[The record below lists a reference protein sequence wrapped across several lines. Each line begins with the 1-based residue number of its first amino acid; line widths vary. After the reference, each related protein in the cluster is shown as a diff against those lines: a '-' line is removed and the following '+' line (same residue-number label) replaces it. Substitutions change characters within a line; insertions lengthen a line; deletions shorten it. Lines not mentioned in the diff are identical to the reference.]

1 MPCASATIRMA
12 CVILVR
18 PYSQKE
24 SGFAGVMFDYFQ
36 EINVV
41 NIFKK
46 LGASSVLASLSV
58 AGILAGVAAP
68 VAAQEEKILNI
79 YNWSDYIGDD
89 TIANFEKETG
99 IKVRY
104 DTFDSNETLHAKLVA
119 GKTGYDIVVP
129 SSNWAKIQIDGGLFT
144 KLDKSKITTYA
155 NLDPFVM
162 KQLVGM
168 DAGNAHIVPWLWGVT
183 TVGVNMGK
191 LKAAL
196 GSMPMPDNAW
206 DLIFKPEYA
215 VKAKSCGI
223 SVLDSGDEVFP
234 AALRYLGKP
243 PYSKNPADYQ
253 AAGKLLAAIRP
264 NISLFSSSGYIND
277 LAGGSLCLVLG
288 WNGDISI
295 AAARAKEAKNGNDIQ
310 VLLPKTGAVLFFDTM
325 AIPVDAQHVENAY
338 KFMSYI
344 YRPEVNAELVNKV
357 LYANPVPASAKS
369 IKPEVRSNKAVFM
382 SPEDLAKMVPPEAVS
397 SDIRRL
403 RTRLYTTFK
412 TGL

>member
-1 MPCASATIRMA
+1 MF
-12 CVILVR
+12 VR
-18 PYSQKE
+18 
-24 SGFAGVMFDYFQ
+24 FQ
-36 EINVV
+36 EINVG

-46 LGASSVLASLSV
+46 FGASAVFASLSL
-58 AGILAGVAAP
+58 AGMLAGVASPA
-68 VAAQEEKILNI
+68 VAQEEKILNI

-144 KLDKSKITTYA
+144 TLDKSKIATYG

-162 KQLVGM
+162 KQLATM
-168 DAGNAHIVPWLWGVT
+168 DAGNKHIVPWMWGIT
-183 TVGVNMGK
+183 TIGINVEK

-196 GSMPMPDNAW
+196 GGMPMPDNAW

-215 VKAKSCGI
+215 AKAKSCGI

-234 AALRYLGKP
+234 AALRYLGKS

-253 AAGKLLAAIRP
+253 AAGKLLASIRP

-295 AAARAKEAKNGNDIQ
+295 AAARAKEAKNGNNIQ

-338 KFMSYI
+338 KFISYI
-344 YRPEVNAELVNKV
+344 YRPEVNAEIVNKV
-357 LYANPVPASAKS
+357 LYANPIPASAKN
-369 IKPEVRSNKAVFM
+369 IKPEVRNNKTVFM

>member
-1 MPCASATIRMA
+1 M
-12 CVILVR
+12 
-18 PYSQKE
+18 
-24 SGFAGVMFDYFQ
+24 G
-36 EINVV
+36 
-41 NIFKK
+41 K
-46 LGASSVLASLSV
+46 LMTGLA
-58 AGILAGVAAP
+58 LAGLLSIAATS
-68 VAAQEEKILNI
+68 ALAQEEKVLNI

-89 TIANFEKETG
+89 TLANFQKETG

-144 KLDKSKITTYA
+144 KLDRSKIATYG

-162 KQLVGM
+162 KQLASM
-168 DAGNAHIVPWLWGVT
+168 DAGNQHIVPWMWGIT
-183 TVGVNMGK
+183 TVGINVDK

-196 GSMPMPDNAW
+196 GGLPMPDNAW
-206 DLIFKPEYA
+206 DLVFKPEYA
-215 VKAKSCGI
+215 EKAKSCGI
-223 SVLDSGDEVFP
+223 SVLDSGDEIFP

-253 AAGKLLAAIRP
+253 AAGKLLERIRP

-277 LAGGSLCLVLG
+277 LAGGSLCLVIG

-295 AAARAKEAKNGNDIQ
+295 AAARAKEAKNGNNIQ

-338 KFMSYI
+338 KFISYI
-344 YRPEVNAELVNKV
+344 YRPEVNAGLVNKV
-357 LYANPVPASAKS
+357 LYANPVPSAAKF
-369 IKPEVRSNKAVFM
+369 IKPEVLNNKAVFM
-382 SPEDLAKMVPPEAVS
+382 APEDLNRMVPPEAVS

>member
-1 MPCASATIRMA
+1 MRDFIKRIK
-12 CVILVR
+12 V
-18 PYSQKE
+18 
-24 SGFAGVMFDYFQ
+24 SGLA
-36 EINVV
+36 
-41 NIFKK
+41 
-46 LGASSVLASLSV
+46 ASLLATGLLVGGVTSV
-58 AGILAGVAAP
+58 HADDENV
-68 VAAQEEKILNI
+68 LNI
-79 YNWSDYIGDD
+79 YNWSDYIGEN

-144 KLDKSKITTYA
+144 KLDKSKITTYG

-162 KQLVGM
+162 KQLATM
-168 DAGNAHIVPWLWGVT
+168 DAGNQHIVPWMWGIT
-183 TVGVNMGK
+183 TIGINEGK

-196 GSMPMPDNAW
+196 GNLPMPDNAW
-206 DLIFKPEYA
+206 DLLFKPEYA
-215 VKAKSCGI
+215 AKAKSCGI

-277 LAGGSLCLVLG
+277 LASGSLCLVLG

-295 AAARAKEAKNGNDIQ
+295 AAARAKEAKNGNDIK
-310 VLLPKTGAVLFFDTM
+310 VLLPKTGAVMFFDTM
-325 AIPVDAQHVENAY
+325 AIPVDAKHVDNAY
-338 KFMSYI
+338 KFISYI
-344 YRPEVNAELVNKV
+344 YRPEVNADMVNKV
-357 LYANPVPASAKS
+357 LYANPIPGSAKF
-369 IKPEVRSNKAVFM
+369 IKPEVRDNKTVFM
-382 SPEDLAKMVPPEAVS
+382 SPEDLARMVPPEAVS
-397 SDIRRL
+397 SDTRRL

>member
-1 MPCASATIRMA
+1 MGNTFGKTLVGRMLA
-12 CVILVR
+12 GLALAG
-18 PYSQKE
+18 SLT
-24 SGFAGVMFDYFQ
+24 FA
-36 EINVV
+36 
-41 NIFKK
+41 
-46 LGASSVLASLSV
+46 ASSAL
-58 AGILAGVAAP
+58 
-68 VAAQEEKILNI
+68 AQEEKVLNI

-89 TIANFEKETG
+89 TIANFQKETG

-144 KLDKSKITTYA
+144 KLDKSKITTYG

-168 DAGNAHIVPWLWGVT
+168 DAGNQHIVPWMWGIT
-183 TVGVNMGK
+183 TVGVNVDK

-196 GSMPMPDNAW
+196 GGLPMPDNAW
-206 DLIFKPEYA
+206 DLIFNPEYA
-215 VKAKSCGI
+215 AKAKSCGI

-253 AAGKLLAAIRP
+253 AAGKLLEKIRP
-264 NISLFSSSGYIND
+264 NIGLFSSSGYIND

-295 AAARAKEAKNGNDIQ
+295 AAARAKEAKNGNNIQ

-338 KFMSYI
+338 KFISYI
-344 YRPEVNAELVNKV
+344 YRPEVNAEIVNKV
-357 LYANPVPASAKS
+357 LYANPVPDSAKF
-369 IKPEVRSNKAVFM
+369 INPEARGNKTVFM
-382 SPEDLAKMVPPEAVS
+382 SPDDLARMVPPEAVS

>member
-1 MPCASATIRMA
+1 
-12 CVILVR
+12 
-18 PYSQKE
+18 
-24 SGFAGVMFDYFQ
+24 
-36 EINVV
+36 VV
-41 NIFKK
+41 NIFRKF
-46 LGASSVLASLSV
+46 GASAVFASLS
-58 AGILAGVAAP
+58 LAGFFGAAAP
-68 VAAQEEKILNI
+68 ASAQEEKILNI

-129 SSNWAKIQIDGGLFT
+129 SSNWAKIQIEGGLFT
-144 KLDKSKITTYA
+144 KLDKSKITTYG

-162 KQLVGM
+162 KQLATM
-168 DAGNAHIVPWLWGVT
+168 DPGNGHIVPWMWGIT
-183 TVGVNMGK
+183 TVGINVAK

-196 GSMPMPDNAW
+196 GNLPMPDNAW

-215 VKAKSCGI
+215 AKAKSCGI

-234 AALRYLGKP
+234 AALRYLGKS

-253 AAGKLLAAIRP
+253 AAGKLLQQIRP
-264 NISLFSSSGYIND
+264 NISLFSSSGYINE

-295 AAARAKEAKNGNDIQ
+295 AAARAKEAKNGNNIQ

-344 YRPEVNAELVNKV
+344 YRPEVNAEIVNKV
-357 LYANPVPASAKS
+357 LYTNPIPSSAKF
-369 IKPEVRSNKAVFM
+369 INPEVRGNKAVFM

>member
-1 MPCASATIRMA
+1 M
-12 CVILVR
+12 
-18 PYSQKE
+18 
-24 SGFAGVMFDYFQ
+24 G
-36 EINVV
+36 
-41 NIFKK
+41 NIFKR
-46 LGASSVLASLSV
+46 LGARAVFASLSV
-58 AGILAGVAAP
+58 AGLLAGVAGPA
-68 VAAQEEKILNI
+68 AAQEEKILNI

-144 KLDKSKITTYA
+144 KLDKSKIATYG
-155 NLDPFVM
+155 NLDPWVM
-162 KQLVGM
+162 KQLATM
-168 DAGNAHIVPWLWGVT
+168 DAGNQHIVPWLGGIT

-196 GSMPMPDNAW
+196 GNMPMPDNAW

-215 VKAKSCGI
+215 AKAKSCGI

-338 KFMSYI
+338 KFISYI

-357 LYANPVPASAKS
+357 LYSNPIPASAKF
-369 IKPEVRSNKAVFM
+369 IKPEVRNNKTVFL
-382 SPEDLAKMVPPEAVS
+382 SPDELAKMVPPEAVS